1 MSGISTATALL
12 ITAGVGLATTGAE
25 IGLQMSQGSPTAP
38 SAQTTAQQ
46 QSEAASA
53 AAQAQ
58 AEALQ
63 KRRGMAS
70 TMLTSPMGTTGTAN
84 IGKATLG

>member
-12 ITAGVGLATTGAE
+12 ISAGVGLAATGVTTGLE
-25 IGLQMSQGSPTAP
+25 LSQGGPAPP
-38 SAQTTAQQ
+38 SATTTSQQ
-46 QSEAASA
+46 QADTANA

-63 KRRGMAS
+63 KRRGMAA
-70 TMLTSPMGTTGTAN
+70 TTLTSPLGATGSAS